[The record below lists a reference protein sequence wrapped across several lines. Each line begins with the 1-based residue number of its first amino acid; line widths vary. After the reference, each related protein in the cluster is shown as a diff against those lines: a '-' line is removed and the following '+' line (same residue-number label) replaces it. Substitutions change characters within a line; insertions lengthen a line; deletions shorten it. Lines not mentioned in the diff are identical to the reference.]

1 MEAVKTNHLTIKY
14 YASQDY
20 ALRDVSL
27 SVDEGT
33 LNLITGPSSSG
44 KTTLLYA
51 LSGVIP
57 HCVDVESYEGSVEI
71 KGKKVSETP
80 FPELVSEIG
89 ILLQNPTSQIF
100 GMTVE
105 EDIVFGLEN
114 LCLDRREMDRI
125 LEETLEL
132 VGLREHRFDD
142 PNSLSGGERQRT
154 VIGSILAMNPKILFL
169 DEPTSN
175 LDPAGAREVLKTLY
189 RLKGMG
195 KTVIL
200 VERKIEHIAPFVD
213 KIIAV
218 DQGRIVFQGTPREF
232 YSDPQRITS
241 LGVNAP
247 QVVLLAHRL
256 KGMGVHLEGIPL
268 TLEEFRE
275 LYLRRRGG
283 RGVEGRRG

>member
-1 MEAVKTNHLTIKY
+1 MN
-14 YASQDY
+14 
-20 ALRDVSL
+20 L
-27 SVDEGT
+27 SVDEGSLT
-33 LNLITGPSSSG
+33 LITGPSSSG

-71 KGKKVSETP
+71 RGKTVSETS

-89 ILLQNPTSQIF
+89 IVLQNPTSQIF

-114 LCLDRREMDRI
+114 LCLERRDMERI
-125 LEETLEL
+125 LEETLGL

-175 LDPAGAREVLKTLY
+175 LDPVGAREVLRTLY
-189 RLKGMG
+189 RLKEMG
-195 KTVIL
+195 KTIIL

-213 KIIAV
+213 DIIAV
-218 DQGRIVFQGTPREF
+218 DQGRVVFQGSPREF
-232 YSDPQRITS
+232 YSDPERIRR

-256 KGMGVHLEGIPL
+256 RERGIHLEGVPL

-275 LYLRRRGG
+275 LYLKYRRS
-283 RGVEGRRG
+283 VMS

>member
-1 MEAVKTNHLTIKY
+1 MGVINVHHLFIKY
-14 YASQDY
+14 YTAQDY
-20 ALRDVSL
+20 ALSDVNL
-27 SVDEGT
+27 SVDEGSLT
-33 LNLITGPSSSG
+33 LITGPSSSG

-71 KGKKVSETP
+71 RGRTVSETP

-89 ILLQNPTSQIF
+89 ILLQNPTAQIF

-105 EDIVFGLEN
+105 EDVVFGLEN
-114 LCLDRREMDRI
+114 LCLERGEMNRI

-132 VGLREHRFDD
+132 VGLKEHRFDD

-175 LDPAGAREVLKTLY
+175 LDPLGAKEVLRTLY

-195 KTVIL
+195 KTIIL

-213 KIIAV
+213 DIIAV
-218 DQGRIVFQGTPREF
+218 DQGRVVFQGAPREF
-232 YSDPQRITS
+232 YSDPERIRS

-256 KGMGVHLEGIPL
+256 RERGISLEDIP
-268 TLEEFRE
+268 
-275 LYLRRRGG
+275 
-283 RGVEGRRG
+283 

>member
-1 MEAVKTNHLTIKY
+1 MEVINADHLFIRY
-14 YASQDY
+14 FASEGY
-20 ALRDVSL
+20 ALKDVSL
-27 SVDEGT
+27 SVDEGSLT
-33 LNLITGPSSSG
+33 LITGPSSSG

-57 HCVDVESYEGSVEI
+57 HCIDVESYEGSVEI
-71 KGKKVSETP
+71 KGKIVSETP

-89 ILLQNPTSQIF
+89 IVLQNPTSQIF

-114 LCLDRREMDRI
+114 LCVERDRMEEI
-125 LEETLEL
+125 LESTLEF
-132 VGLREHRFDD
+132 VGLKEHRFDD

-154 VIGSILAMNPKILFL
+154 IIGSILAMNPRILFL

-175 LDPAGAREVLKTLY
+175 LDPVGAREILRTLY
-189 RLKGMG
+189 KLKRTGR
-195 KTVIL
+195 TIIL

-213 KIIAV
+213 KIIAI
-218 DQGRIVFQGTPREF
+218 DHGAIVFQGTPREF
-232 YSDPQRITS
+232 YSDPRRIRL

-256 KGMGVHLEGIPL
+256 REMNIPLGDTPL

-275 LYLRRRGG
+275 LYLRHRGA
-283 RGVEGRRG
+283 RSS

>member
-1 MEAVKTNHLTIKY
+1 MEAINVNHLFIKY

-20 ALRDVSL
+20 VLKNVSL
-27 SVDEGT
+27 SVEEGSLT
-33 LNLITGPSSSG
+33 LITGPSSSG

-57 HCVDVESYEGSVEI
+57 HCVDVESYEGSVKI
-71 KGKKVSETP
+71 KGKLVSETP

-114 LCLDRREMDRI
+114 LCLERGEMDEI
-125 LEETLEL
+125 LDETLEL
-132 VGLREHRFDD
+132 VGLKEHRFDD

-154 VIGSILAMNPKILFL
+154 VIGSILAMNPRILFL

-175 LDPAGAREVLKTLY
+175 LDPTGAREVLRTLY
-189 RLKGMG
+189 KLKGIG

-213 KIIAV
+213 NIIAV
-218 DQGRIVFQGTPREF
+218 DQGEIVFQGSPRQF
-232 YSDPQRITS
+232 YSDPQRISS

-247 QVVLLAHRL
+247 QVILLAHKLR
-256 KGMGVHLEGIPL
+256 GMGLHLDGVPL

-275 LYLRRRGG
+275 LYLKHRRRQA
-283 RGVEGRRG
+283 VEGRRS